1 MSDESGALYEAI
13 LRAVGESSSTA
24 AALLRTQQTRTE
36 RLFQLCTVTPDFLPG
51 LDTIIALFTGL
62 AEATVSPAFRSVL
75 ERAAAESIRAVEGLL
90 ADDQQTVNDTARVMM
105 EIEVLLQ
112 EWTVDLE
119 RMTQWQDM
127 EGEKRHQVFGFGK
140 VLQRLKQRQGI
151 DDQLVM
157 PERQEYHVHSM
168 TLHPTHE
175 SSDFLPPDPVWM
187 TSEVLIH
194 MERVKNAAIA
204 LALVDDERV
213 GIDPDSPPMGWRPD
227 VWKRLWTH
235 YVGLRDQ
242 AFNEILAE
250 KRMVMTPRVP
260 IPKGQSRI
268 VPADQAEDADGAADH
283 SALRV

>member
-1 MSDESGALYEAI
+1 MSDESDAPYEAI
-13 LRAVGESSSTA
+13 LRAVGDSSLTA
-24 AALLRTQQTRTE
+24 TVLLRTQQARTE
-36 RLFQLCTVTPDFLPG
+36 RLFQLCTATPDFLAG
-51 LDTIIALFTGL
+51 IDTIIVLFTGL
-62 AEATVSPAFRSVL
+62 AEVTVSPAFRSLL
-75 ERAAAESIRAVEGLL
+75 ERAAAESIRAIEGLL

-112 EWTVDLE
+112 EWTVDLD
-119 RMTQWQDM
+119 RMTKWQDM
-127 EGEKRHQVFGFGK
+127 EEERRHQVFGFGK
-140 VLQRLKQRQGI
+140 VLQRLKQRQGV

-175 SSDFLPPDPVWM
+175 PSDFLPPDPVWM

-204 LALVDDERV
+204 LVLVDDKRV
-213 GIDPDSPPMGWRPD
+213 GVDPDSPPRGWRPD
-227 VWKRLWTH
+227 VWGRLCGH

-242 AFNEILAE
+242 ALNEILAE
-250 KRMVMTPRVP
+250 KGMVMTPRVP

-268 VPADQAEDADGAADH
+268 VPADQAEDTDGAADH
-283 SALRV
+283 SYEGE